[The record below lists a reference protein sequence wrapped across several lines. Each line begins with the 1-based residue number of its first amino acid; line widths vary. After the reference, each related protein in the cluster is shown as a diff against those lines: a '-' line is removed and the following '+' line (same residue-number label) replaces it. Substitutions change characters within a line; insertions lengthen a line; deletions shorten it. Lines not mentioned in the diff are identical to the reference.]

1 MGKNNLDSAPHT
13 FITNLWAEKVLELS
27 LIKPQ
32 SPSECEKHTIPADFH
47 CWSRRYWESWRTK
60 AMFWSKPRKTDLRG
74 KVGHNEGRGTG
85 SYRSHFLKI
94 SLWIPILH
102 ILFNCSLVWLLEFFA
117 PILIWFMSQRS
128 HQICFSSEWLG
139 PAPRTWGSLYSS
151 SSSTSSGFFHQSLLS
166 ARLKRFVST
175 LLTLQTNCSRRTM
188 HENVH
193 YLSCCRLAQL
203 KRLFAQ
209 YLRPSWRDWGCP
221 QA

>member
-1 MGKNNLDSAPHT
+1 MKTKKNRPQGKSR
-13 FITNLWAEKVLELS
+13 
-27 LIKPQ
+27 PQ
-32 SPSECEKHTIPADFH
+32 WGS
-47 CWSRRYWESWRTK
+47 
-60 AMFWSKPRKTDLRG
+60 
-74 KVGHNEGRGTG
+74 GTG

-117 PILIWFMSQRS
+117 PILIWFTSQRS

-139 PAPRTWGSLYSS
+139 PAPRTWGSLYFS

-175 LLTLQTNCSRRTM
+175 LLTLQTNCLRWTK
-188 HENVH
+188 HENVY